1 MALCLLLLPQLH
13 AASPKPLDKRIAA
26 ILASPELAHGFWG
39 IEVVSLST
47 GKVLYARDADKLFTP
62 ASNTKLF
69 TTAAAL
75 ALIGPDYS
83 FRTTVETNG
92 TLDTHGRLTGDLVLV
107 GRGDP
112 NLSGRELPYTLHTE
126 RNDHPIRVLENLA
139 DTLAQKGVKY
149 VDGDIIADDSYFA
162 FERYGEGWSQDDLVW
177 ADGAPVSALTI
188 NDNVI
193 FVNILPADRA
203 GDRAFVS
210 ITPFADYYRIDN
222 RIITTPAG
230 TGRKI
235 FINREPGATVLT
247 LWGNMPLGDAG
258 ANEAL
263 AIEDPAE
270 FAAELFRQLLGS
282 ARHRGLWPAE
292 DSAHRTIQPLDFH
305 GHGFRRRLEAAT
317 NPRARL
323 QNQPLVLASY
333 QSKPLIED
341 VRVINK
347 VSQNLHA
354 EILLRLLGREKGTA
368 GTVEGGLEVLRGFLN
383 QAGVPSDQYVFYD
396 GSGLSRQNL
405 VTPHAVVQL
414 LRYADS
420 QPWGN
425 QFPRYSAAGGDRW
438 LSFRSFQGRG
448 CAGPRTRQDRLPGRS
463 ESTLRIRH
471 HQSWRPGSIFH
482 LVQQFQPARQANQ
495 RNHRQHRRRNPRR
508 QRQEVKCKCGAGAP
522 PANDGNQ
529 IRSHIE
535 SSWLKSQRTA
545 AASVRRARAPAPH
558 KQTTS
563 YRGIRLACRRRWLA
577 APGPVPVG
585 GLRIPSSKSFSTTA
599 LLCSSFFE
607 ENSDVSFFFLLAS
620 R

>member
-1 MALCLLLLPQLH
+1 MRRTRLFPRIALCLLLLTQLH
-13 AASPKPLDKRIAA
+13 AASRKPLDKRVGA
-26 ILASPELAHGFWG
+26 ILESADLTRGFWG

-47 GKVLYARDADKLFTP
+47 GKVLYNHNADKLFTP

-69 TTAAAL
+69 TTAAAM
-75 ALIGPDYS
+75 ALIGPDYT
-83 FRTTVETNG
+83 FQTTVETNG

-112 NLSGRELPYTLHTE
+112 NLSGRELPYTLHTQ
-126 RNDHPIRVLENLA
+126 RNDHPIRVLEQLA

-162 FERYGEGWSQDDLVW
+162 FERYGEGWSQDDLLW

-270 FAAELFRQLLGS
+270 FAADLFRRLLEVRGIAVYGKQKTRHTELSSLSTLTVTAS
-282 ARHRGLWPAE
+282 AAARGGDEP
-292 DSAHRTIQPLDFH
+292 SRS
-305 GHGFRRRLEAAT
+305 
-317 NPRARL
+317 L
-323 QNQPLVLASY
+323 QNRPLVLASY

-383 QAGVPSDQYVFYD
+383 QAGVPGDQYVFYD

-414 LRYADS
+414 LRYAAL
-420 QPWGN
+420 QPWG
-425 QFPRYSAAGGDRW
+425 A
-438 LSFRSFQGRG
+438 SFRDTLPVSGIDGSLSDRFKSLDLQGRIYAKTG
-448 CAGPRTRQDRLPGRS
+448 ALGGVKSLSGYVTTKHGEQFAFSILTNNFNLPTKRV
-463 ESTLRIRH
+463 TDAI
-471 HQSWRPGSIFH
+471 
-482 LVQQFQPARQANQ
+482 
-495 RNHRQHRRRNPRR
+495 
-508 QRQEVKCKCGAGAP
+508 
-522 PANDGNQ
+522 D
-529 IRSHIE
+529 
-535 SSWLKSQRTA
+535 
-545 AASVRRARAPAPH
+545 SVVEAVVE
-558 KQTTS
+558 
-563 YRGIRLACRRRWLA
+563 G
-577 APGPVPVG
+577 
-585 GLRIPSSKSFSTTA
+585 
-599 LLCSSFFE
+599 
-607 ENSDVSFFFLLAS
+607 
-620 R
+620 